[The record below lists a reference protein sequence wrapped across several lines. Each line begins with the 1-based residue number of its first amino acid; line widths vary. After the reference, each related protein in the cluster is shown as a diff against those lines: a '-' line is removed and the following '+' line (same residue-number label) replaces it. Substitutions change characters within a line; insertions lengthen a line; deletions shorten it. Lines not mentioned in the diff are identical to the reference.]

1 MFVLTRVPFAASVT
15 EALILLPTTV
25 PTTGLTDL
33 PTGPTL
39 AEETEP
45 PLVRR
50 FNLSVAHFASLR
62 FLRLLLS
69 SRRTLLSDWRRIADF
84 VTRFENALF
93 AFRADLWI

>member
-1 MFVLTRVPFAASVT
+1 VTAA
-15 EALILLPTTV
+15 ALILLPTTV
-25 PTTGLTDL
+25 PTGLTDL

-50 FNLSVAHFASLR
+50 FNFSVDPFASL
-62 FLRLLLS
+62 LRLLLS

-84 VTRFENALF
+84 VSHFENALF
-93 AFRADLWI
+93 AF